1 MVVRSL
7 PGLVPAA
14 VDWDRSTSTAQCA
27 GAHDL
32 GTAPA
37 TRSCLACELWKTP
50 AVGAGA
56 VIKLSETPVA
66 NPVLIEVLRG
76 TAVESCHTGAIAV
89 VDASGAVH
97 TALGDIDRPVFPR
110 SAVKMLQALPLV
122 ASGAA
127 DTFALTDAELALA
140 CASHSGEPEHV
151 ATAAGVLAK
160 LGLDAT
166 ALECGTQWPSREP
179 VLRAMAAR
187 GEQATPL
194 HNNCSGKHSGFV
206 CLACLMARHAGAEP
220 AAFARGYV
228 AAEHPVMREV
238 TAALSATTGVDADN
252 APRGT
257 DGCSIPTY
265 ALPLRSLA
273 LAFARCGTGVGL
285 SDGHA
290 RAARRLRQAAAAAPF
305 MVGGTDRFDTRVMQA
320 WGERLFC
327 KIGAEGVYCAAL
339 PELGLGVALKIDDGA
354 ARAAEAAMAAVAAA
368 LLKSDDDLLA
378 SYSHLRLRNWR
389 GLDVGSLRP
398 ALTLAIMA

>member
-1 MVVRSL
+1 M
-7 PGLVPAA
+7 GTTPAA
-14 VDWDRSTSTAQCA
+14 
-27 GAHDL
+27 
-32 GTAPA
+32 
-37 TRSCLACELWKTP
+37 
-50 AVGAGA
+50 GAGA
-56 VIKLSETPVA
+56 LINSKEICLSS
-66 NPVLIEVLRG
+66 PVLIEVLRG
-76 TAVESCHTGAIAV
+76 TAVESCHTGALAI
-89 VDASGAVH
+89 VDADGRVH
-97 TALGDIDRPVFPR
+97 TALGDIDRAVFPR

-127 DTFALTDAELALA
+127 DTFGLTDAELALA
-140 CASHSGEPEHV
+140 CASHSGEPAHV

-160 LGLDAT
+160 AGLDLH

-187 GEQATPL
+187 GDEATPL

-206 CLACLMARHAGAEP
+206 CLACLMARQAGTEP

-238 TAALSATTGVDADN
+238 SAALSATTGVDVEH
-252 APRGT
+252 APRGI
-257 DGCSIPTY
+257 DGCSIPTF
-265 ALPLRSLA
+265 ALPLRALA
-273 LAFARCGTGVGL
+273 LAFARCGTGQGL

-305 MVGGTDRFDTRVMQA
+305 MVAGTDRFDTRVMQVF
-320 WGERLFC
+320 GERLFC

-368 LLKSDDDLLA
+368 LLKSDHEVLTG
-378 SYSHLRLRNWR
+378 YSHLPLRNWQGR
-389 GLDVGSLRP
+389 DVGSVRP
-398 ALTLAIMA
+398 AAALRFGP

>member
-1 MVVRSL
+1 M
-7 PGLVPAA
+7 
-14 VDWDRSTSTAQCA
+14 
-27 GAHDL
+27 
-32 GTAPA
+32 
-37 TRSCLACELWKTP
+37 
-50 AVGAGA
+50 
-56 VIKLSETPVA
+56 

-76 TAVESCHTGAIAV
+76 SAVESRHAGALAI

-97 TALGDIDRPVFPR
+97 TALGDIDHPIFPR
-110 SAVKMLQALPLV
+110 SAVKLLQALPLV

-127 DTFALTDAELALA
+127 EAFELTDAELALA

-160 LGLDAT
+160 LGLTAE

-179 VLRAMAAR
+179 VLRGMVAR
-187 GEQATPL
+187 GELATPL

-206 CLACLMARHAGAEP
+206 CVACLMARATGADP

-228 AAEHPVMREV
+228 GADHPVMREV
-238 TAALSATTGVDADN
+238 SATLSATTGVDVER

-257 DGCSIPTY
+257 DGCSIPTF
-265 ALPLRSLA
+265 ALPLRALA
-273 LAFARCGTGVGL
+273 LAFARCGTGQGL
-285 SDGHA
+285 GDGHA
-290 RAARRLRQAAAAAPF
+290 KAAARLRQAAAAAPF

-320 WGERLFC
+320 YGERLFC

-354 ARAAEAAMAAVAAA
+354 ARAAEAAMAGVAQA
-368 LLKSDDDLLA
+368 LLKTDDPLLRG
-378 SYSHLRLRNWR
+378 YSHLQLRNWR

-398 ALTLAIMA
+398 AAALQQAVTPRPR